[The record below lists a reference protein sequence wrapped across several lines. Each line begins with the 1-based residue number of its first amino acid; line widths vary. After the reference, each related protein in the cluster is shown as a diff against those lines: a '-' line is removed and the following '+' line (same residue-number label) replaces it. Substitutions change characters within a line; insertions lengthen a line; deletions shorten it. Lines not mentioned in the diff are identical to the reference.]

1 MKLSQSKQQTG
12 SNASGVDYASNP
24 ILPDAEKPTGEFFPS
39 FDAINPPPSSI
50 QPANSSLP
58 PVVKQEESGV
68 QQPAEKTAQYDSPNV
83 LTSLSNDDDDERQQS
98 FHFRGDPS
106 MAYQVAI
113 HDDIISKHS
122 IRQQRIG
129 LDGIDNDNRF
139 LPSVDYVSDGCDA
152 DAQKTFFDSA
162 SNLQSEAPSMPDA
175 DDIGNPLFFLQDT
188 DAFRVC

>member
-83 LTSLSNDDDDERQQS
+83 LTSLSNED
-98 FHFRGDPS
+98 
-106 MAYQVAI
+106 
-113 HDDIISKHS
+113 DDIISKHS